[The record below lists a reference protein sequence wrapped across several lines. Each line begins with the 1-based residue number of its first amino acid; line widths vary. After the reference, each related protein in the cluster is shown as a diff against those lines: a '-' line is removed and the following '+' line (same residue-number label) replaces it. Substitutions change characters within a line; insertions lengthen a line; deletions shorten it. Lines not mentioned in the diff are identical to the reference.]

1 MTSAKSLMHKPIVI
15 TQDSTV
21 SDALR
26 KLLDFDISR
35 LVVKG
40 NGKPACIITEKD
52 LGYFLFKDEG
62 KHSLHNIPITE
73 LANNLVYVNDSVS
86 PKKCAEI
93 MFDKEISSLAV
104 GTKEHL
110 KGILTKTD
118 IVKYYSE
125 NYAGKNKVAD
135 LKNPGY
141 VSVQTETSLSEVIKK
156 MLDCGIRRIIVINQ
170 KKEPVGIISFR
181 DFFRISLQL
190 GSEEDV
196 TEAAALSGHMRTGF
210 LAEKGFGGISLARDI
225 MTPNI
230 ISVKPDDDL
239 AYAAKMMVENKV
251 SGLFV
256 KDKEGRTGLVS
267 KTDIVRLLTLVE

>member
-1 MTSAKSLMHKPIVI
+1 MTSAKSLMHKPIAI

-40 NGKPACIITEKD
+40 NGNPAGIITEKD

-62 KHSLHNIPITE
+62 KHSLHNIHLTE
-73 LANNLVYVNDSVS
+73 LAKNLVYVNDSAS
-86 PKKCAEI
+86 PKRCAEI

-110 KGILTKTD
+110 QGILTKTD

-141 VSVQTETSLSEVIKK
+141 ISVQTEASLSEVIKK
-156 MLDCGIRRIIVINQ
+156 MLDHGIRRIIVINQ
-170 KKEPVGIISFR
+170 KKEPIGIISFR

-225 MTPNI
+225 MTPKI
-230 ISVKPDDDL
+230 ISVTPDDDL
-239 AYAAKMMVENKV
+239 AHAAKVMVENKV

-267 KTDIVRLLTLVE
+267 KTDIVRFLTLVK